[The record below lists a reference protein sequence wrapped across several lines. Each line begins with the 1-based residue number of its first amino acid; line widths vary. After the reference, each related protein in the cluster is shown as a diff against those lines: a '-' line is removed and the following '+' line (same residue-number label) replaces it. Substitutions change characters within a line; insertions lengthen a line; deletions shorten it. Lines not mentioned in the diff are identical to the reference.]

1 MAATTKPRTS
11 PAGET
16 MTRSGPRSGDRK
28 KDCFTLIELLVVL
41 AIIGLLLTLAPI
53 GLSRMMPGLEVQAA
67 ARQLSA
73 SLRNARSIAIRDN
86 QEATLTLDLEERR
99 YSLAGETRHYEI
111 DEDIEIKLLTAT
123 SEQESEQVGSIRFFP
138 DGTSTGGT
146 VTLTGGG
153 VAYDV
158 LVDWLTG
165 RIEIAEAKEEF

>member
-1 MAATTKPRTS
+1 
-11 PAGET
+11 

-28 KDCFTLIELLVVL
+28 KDGFTLIELLVVL

-86 QEATLTLDLEERR
+86 REATLTLDLEERR

>member
-1 MAATTKPRTS
+1 
-11 PAGET
+11 
-16 MTRSGPRSGDRK
+16 MTRSGPLPGDRK
-28 KDCFTLIELLVVL
+28 QDGFTLIELLVVL
-41 AIIGLLLTLAPI
+41 AIIGLLVTLAPM

-99 YSLAGETRHYEI
+99 YSLAGETRDYEI

-165 RIEIAEAKEEF
+165 RIEIAEAVEEF

>member
-1 MAATTKPRTS
+1 
-11 PAGET
+11 
-16 MTRSGPRSGDRK
+16 MTRSGPLPGDRK
-28 KDCFTLIELLVVL
+28 QDGFTLIELLVVL
-41 AIIGLLLTLAPI
+41 AIIGLLVTLAPM

-99 YSLAGETRHYEI
+99 YSLAGETRDYEI

-165 RIEIAEAKEEF
+165 RIEIAEAEEEF

>member
-1 MAATTKPRTS
+1 
-11 PAGET
+11 
-16 MTRSGPRSGDRK
+16 MTRSGPLPGDRK
-28 KDCFTLIELLVVL
+28 QDGFTLIELLVVL

-99 YSLAGETRHYEI
+99 YSLAGETRDYEI

-165 RIEIAEAKEEF
+165 RIEIAEAEEEF